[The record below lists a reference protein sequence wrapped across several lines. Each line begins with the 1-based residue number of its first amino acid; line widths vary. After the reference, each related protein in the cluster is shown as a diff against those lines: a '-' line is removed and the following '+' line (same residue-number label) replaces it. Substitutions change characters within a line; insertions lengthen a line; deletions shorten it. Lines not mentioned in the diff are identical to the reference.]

1 MPQCE
6 RPEIGSVPPCCPAL
20 RVAAPP
26 DRDQPGACK
35 CSICQLGHDA
45 GLRWLDSASPDPVTL
60 GTHPAGPTIQGMA
73 PANSELTEVF
83 LNSGFNKSLHPGQ
96 PDPLRDNGV
105 QEPGLRNQ
113 GMQAEEAA
121 R

>member
-20 RVAAPP
+20 RAWP
-26 DRDQPGACK
+26 
-35 CSICQLGHDA
+35 
-45 GLRWLDSASPDPVTL
+45 LRRTVINLASASAQSVNWGTTWTALADSASPDPVTF

-73 PANSELTEVF
+73 RANSELTEVF
-83 LNSGFNKSLHPGQ
+83 VNSGFNKSLHPGQ

-105 QEPGLRNQ
+105 QEPGWRNQ
-113 GMQAEEAA
+113 GM
-121 R
+121 